1 LNSKAAH
8 IVLVGLPGSGKSTM
22 GKKLSDRLGYPFI
35 DLDMVVEEKEGMSVP
50 QLFSKKGEEYFRE
63 VESNCLRALLEA
75 EQSFVLATGGGA
87 PCFFNNMERIQ
98 QQTCSVY
105 LEVSF
110 EELALRLFAE
120 GVVSRPLLQGVA
132 TQQELVPFLKE
143 KFTYRLAYYQKAKL
157 HFRNAAGA
165 KTEDL
170 LKEIQACLY
179 TRS

>member
-1 LNSKAAH
+1 LNLKAAH

-22 GKKLSDRLGYPFI
+22 GKKLSDCLGVSFF
-35 DLDMVVEEKEGMSVP
+35 DLDGVVEEKEGMPVP
-50 QLFSKKGEEYFRE
+50 ELFSKRGEEYFRQ

-98 QQTCSVY
+98 QQACSVY

-110 EELALRLFAE
+110 EELAQRLFAE
-120 GVVSRPLLQGVA
+120 GVVKRPLLKGVA
-132 TQQELVPFLKE
+132 TKQELEAFLKD
-143 KFTYRLAYYQKAKL
+143 KFAYRLAYYQKAKL

-165 KTEDL
+165 KTGDL
-170 LKEIQACLY
+170 LKKIQACLY
-179 TRS
+179 ARS